1 MTKSQPATYSD
12 ADEILKGLNQP
23 QRQAVTHMDGPLLI
37 LAGAGSGKTTVLT
50 RRVAYLISRGVE
62 PWSILAITFTNKA
75 ANELKS
81 RIRALLGNK
90 AEGVWAMT
98 FHAAC
103 LRILRTEY
111 PAIGKDARFAI
122 MDTHDQ
128 LRIMRQVLKEM
139 NLSERQYSPSG
150 MLRII
155 SGAKDKLWDPDTLAK
170 QAISFYETKAAQAYA
185 LYQKKLTELNGM
197 DFDDLIM
204 QTVLLLR
211 EHKHIREKYQAK
223 FKYILVDEYQD
234 TNRAQYELTKILAAA
249 HKNLTVV
256 GDDDQSIYNFRGAD
270 LRNILDFEKDYPSC
284 KVIKLEQNYRS
295 TQVILDGAYHVVSNN
310 FFRKDKRLWTSKK
323 GGAPIYMVITPNQ
336 NEEARFVAEE
346 VLRLSATRPLGSMA
360 VLYRT
365 HAQSRNFE
373 DAFMRAGIPY
383 SIVGGLRFYE
393 RKEIKDAIAYLRLIA
408 YPNDYI
414 SLERIINEPPRGL
427 GPASVRRIIEH
438 ARQNGLSIIDA
449 LCNASEIPRLTR
461 PQKAASQELGT
472 VLKAVSDVEN
482 ISTHEIMAY
491 VLEHTG
497 YKSHLAN
504 MDTRESEARLENL
517 EELLVSMRLSASKGE
532 TLYDY
537 LENQVLAS
545 DQDMYDEDKDAC
557 VMMSLHAAK
566 GLEFDVVFMVGMEE
580 GLLPHARSVGDE
592 HQIEEERRLCYVGM
606 TRARELL
613 YFTMAA
619 FREAYNEPYPTVI
632 SRFIKE
638 IPQHLLEVRAF
649 DWDDLI

>member
-1 MTKSQPATYSD
+1 MANARPASCSQTD
-12 ADEILKGLNQP
+12 QILEGLNEP
-23 QRQAVTHMDGPLLI
+23 QKQAVTHMGGPLLI

-50 RRVAYLISRGVE
+50 RRVAYLISQGVA

-75 ANELKS
+75 ANELKH
-81 RIRALLGNK
+81 RIRALLGDK

-111 PAIGKDARFAI
+111 QALGKNARFSI
-122 MDTHDQ
+122 MDAQDQ
-128 LRIMRQVLKEM
+128 LRIIRQVLKEM
-139 NLSERQYSPSG
+139 NLSERQYNPSS

-155 SGAKDKLWDPDTLAK
+155 SSAKDKLWDPGVLARN
-170 QAISFYETKAAQAYA
+170 AVSFFETKAAQAYA
-185 LYQKKLTELNGM
+185 LYQKKLSELNGM

-204 QTVLLLR
+204 KTVLLLR
-211 EHKHIREKYQAK
+211 DNKQIREKHQNK
-223 FKYILVDEYQD
+223 FQYILVDEYQD
-234 TNRAQYELTKILAAA
+234 TNRAQYELTKVLAAS
-249 HKNLTVV
+249 HKNLAVV

-270 LRNILDFEKDYPSC
+270 LRNILEFEKDYPSC
-284 KVIKLEQNYRS
+284 KVVKLEQNYRS

-310 FFRKDKRLWTSKK
+310 YFRKDKRLWTARK
-323 GGAPIYMVITPNQ
+323 GGAPISVVVTRNQ
-336 NEEARFVAEE
+336 DEEAQFVADEI
-346 VLRLSATRPLGSMA
+346 LRLSATRPLGSIA

-383 SIVGGLRFYE
+383 TIVGGLRFYE

-427 GPASVRRIIEH
+427 GPASVRRIMDYAE
-438 ARQNGLSIIDA
+438 QNGLSIIDA
-449 LCNASEIPRLTR
+449 LCKAPDIPRLTG
-461 PQKAASQELGT
+461 PQKAAAEELGII
-472 VLKAVSDVEN
+472 LKDVSDVEN
-482 ISTHEIMAY
+482 IPTHEMMAHI
-491 VLEHTG
+491 LENTG
-497 YKSHLAN
+497 Y
-504 MDTRESEARLENL
+504 TRRLLSVDSPENEARLENL
-517 EELLVSMRLSASKGE
+517 QELLVSMRLSASRGE

-537 LENQVLAS
+537 LENQALAS
-545 DQDMYDEDKDAC
+545 DQDMYDENKDVC

-580 GLLPHARSVGDE
+580 GLLPHARSIGDDN
-592 HQIEEERRLCYVGM
+592 QIEEERRLCYVGM
-606 TRARELL
+606 TRAKEIL
-613 YFTMAA
+613 YFTLAA
-619 FREAYNEPYPTVI
+619 YRDSYYDTYLTGI

-638 IPQHLLEVRAF
+638 IPQDLLEFQAF
-649 DWDDLI
+649 DWDEL

>member
-1 MTKSQPATYSD
+1 MANARPASCSQTD
-12 ADEILKGLNQP
+12 QILEGLNEP
-23 QRQAVTHMDGPLLI
+23 QKQAVTHMGGPLLI

-50 RRVAYLISRGVE
+50 RRVAYLISQGVA

-75 ANELKS
+75 ANELKH
-81 RIRALLGNK
+81 RIRALLGDK

-111 PAIGKDARFAI
+111 QALGKNARFSI
-122 MDTHDQ
+122 MDAQDQ
-128 LRIMRQVLKEM
+128 LRIIRQVLKEM
-139 NLSERQYSPSG
+139 NLSERQYNPSS

-155 SGAKDKLWDPDTLAK
+155 SSAKDKLWDPGVLARN
-170 QAISFYETKAAQAYA
+170 AVSFFETKAAQAYA
-185 LYQKKLTELNGM
+185 LYQKKLSELNGM

-204 QTVLLLR
+204 KTVLLLR
-211 EHKHIREKYQAK
+211 DNKQIREKYQNK
-223 FKYILVDEYQD
+223 FQYILVDEYQD
-234 TNRAQYELTKILAAA
+234 TNRAQYELTKVLAAS
-249 HKNLTVV
+249 HKNLAVV

-270 LRNILDFEKDYPSC
+270 LRNILEFEKDYPSC
-284 KVIKLEQNYRS
+284 KVVKLEQNYRS

-310 FFRKDKRLWTSKK
+310 YFRKDKRLWTARK
-323 GGAPIYMVITPNQ
+323 GGAPISVVVTRNQ
-336 NEEARFVAEE
+336 DEEAQFVADEI
-346 VLRLSATRPLGSMA
+346 LRLSATRPLGSIA

-383 SIVGGLRFYE
+383 TIVGGLRFYE

-427 GPASVRRIIEH
+427 GPASVRRIMDYAE
-438 ARQNGLSIIDA
+438 QNGLSIIDA
-449 LCNASEIPRLTR
+449 LCKAPDIPRLTG
-461 PQKAASQELGT
+461 PQKAAAEELGII
-472 VLKAVSDVEN
+472 LKDVSDVEN
-482 ISTHEIMAY
+482 IPTHEMMAHI
-491 VLEHTG
+491 LENTG
-497 YKSHLAN
+497 Y
-504 MDTRESEARLENL
+504 TRRLLSVDSPENEARLENL
-517 EELLVSMRLSASKGE
+517 QELLVSMRLSASRGE

-537 LENQVLAS
+537 LENQALAS
-545 DQDMYDEDKDAC
+545 DQDMYDENKDVC

-580 GLLPHARSVGDE
+580 GLLPHARSIGDDN
-592 HQIEEERRLCYVGM
+592 QIEEERRLCYVGM
-606 TRARELL
+606 TRAKEIL
-613 YFTMAA
+613 YFTLAA
-619 FREAYNEPYPTVI
+619 YRDSYYDTYLTGI

-638 IPQHLLEVRAF
+638 IPQDLLEFQAF
-649 DWDDLI
+649 DWDEL

>member
-1 MTKSQPATYSD
+1 LANARPASCSQTD
-12 ADEILKGLNQP
+12 QILEGLNEP
-23 QRQAVTHMDGPLLI
+23 QKQAVTHMGGPLLI

-50 RRVAYLISRGVE
+50 RRVAYLISQGVA

-75 ANELKS
+75 ANELKH
-81 RIRALLGNK
+81 RIRALLGDK

-111 PAIGKDARFAI
+111 QALGKNARFSI
-122 MDTHDQ
+122 MDAQDQ
-128 LRIMRQVLKEM
+128 LRIIRQVLKEM
-139 NLSERQYSPSG
+139 NLSERQYNPSS

-155 SGAKDKLWDPDTLAK
+155 SSAKDKLWDPGVLARN
-170 QAISFYETKAAQAYA
+170 AVSFFETKAAQAYA
-185 LYQKKLTELNGM
+185 LYQKKLSELNGM

-204 QTVLLLR
+204 KTVLLLR
-211 EHKHIREKYQAK
+211 DNKQIREKHQNK
-223 FKYILVDEYQD
+223 FQYILVDEYQD
-234 TNRAQYELTKILAAA
+234 TNRAQYELTKVLAAS
-249 HKNLTVV
+249 HKNLAVV

-270 LRNILDFEKDYPSC
+270 LRNILEFEKDYPSC
-284 KVIKLEQNYRS
+284 KVVKLEQNYRS

-310 FFRKDKRLWTSKK
+310 YFRKDKRLWTARK
-323 GGAPIYMVITPNQ
+323 GGAPISVVVTRNQ
-336 NEEARFVAEE
+336 DEEAQFVADEI
-346 VLRLSATRPLGSMA
+346 LRLSATRPLGSIA

-383 SIVGGLRFYE
+383 TIVGGLRFYE

-427 GPASVRRIIEH
+427 GPASVRRIMDYAE
-438 ARQNGLSIIDA
+438 QNGLSIIDA
-449 LCNASEIPRLTR
+449 LCKAPDIPRLTG
-461 PQKAASQELGT
+461 PQKAAAEELGII
-472 VLKAVSDVEN
+472 LKDVSDVEN
-482 ISTHEIMAY
+482 IPTHEMMAHI
-491 VLEHTG
+491 LENTG
-497 YKSHLAN
+497 Y
-504 MDTRESEARLENL
+504 TRRLLSVDSPENEARLENL
-517 EELLVSMRLSASKGE
+517 QELLVSMRLSASRGE

-537 LENQVLAS
+537 LENQALAS
-545 DQDMYDEDKDAC
+545 DQDMYDENKDVC

-580 GLLPHARSVGDE
+580 GLLPHARSIGDDN
-592 HQIEEERRLCYVGM
+592 QIEEERRLCYVGM
-606 TRARELL
+606 TRAKEIL
-613 YFTMAA
+613 YFTLAA
-619 FREAYNEPYPTVI
+619 YRDSYYDTYLTGI

-638 IPQHLLEVRAF
+638 IPQDLLEFQAF
-649 DWDDLI
+649 DWDEL

>member
-1 MTKSQPATYSD
+1 M
-12 ADEILKGLNQP
+12 G
-23 QRQAVTHMDGPLLI
+23 GPLLI

-50 RRVAYLISRGVE
+50 RRVAYLISQGVA

-75 ANELKS
+75 ANELKH
-81 RIRALLGNK
+81 RIRALLGDK

-111 PAIGKDARFAI
+111 QALGKNARFSI
-122 MDTHDQ
+122 MDAQDQ
-128 LRIMRQVLKEM
+128 LRIIRQVLKEM
-139 NLSERQYSPSG
+139 NLSEGQYNPSS

-155 SGAKDKLWDPDTLAK
+155 SSAKDKLWDPGVLARN
-170 QAISFYETKAAQAYA
+170 AVSFFETKAAQAYA
-185 LYQKKLTELNGM
+185 LYQKKLSELNGM

-204 QTVLLLR
+204 KTVLLLR
-211 EHKHIREKYQAK
+211 DNKQIREKHQNK
-223 FKYILVDEYQD
+223 FQYILVDEYQD
-234 TNRAQYELTKILAAA
+234 TNRAQYELTKVLAAS
-249 HKNLTVV
+249 HKNLAVV

-270 LRNILDFEKDYPSC
+270 LRNILEFEKDYPSC
-284 KVIKLEQNYRS
+284 KVVKLEQNYRS

-310 FFRKDKRLWTSKK
+310 YFRKDKRLWTARK
-323 GGAPIYMVITPNQ
+323 GGAPISVVVTRNQ
-336 NEEARFVAEE
+336 DEEAQFVADEI
-346 VLRLSATRPLGSMA
+346 LRLSATRPLGSIA

-383 SIVGGLRFYE
+383 TIVGGLRFYE

-427 GPASVRRIIEH
+427 GPASVRRIMDYAE
-438 ARQNGLSIIDA
+438 QNGLSIIDA
-449 LCNASEIPRLTR
+449 LCKAPDIPRLTG
-461 PQKAASQELGT
+461 PQKAAAEELGII
-472 VLKAVSDVEN
+472 LKDVSDVEN
-482 ISTHEIMAY
+482 IPTHEMMAHI
-491 VLEHTG
+491 LENTG
-497 YKSHLAN
+497 Y
-504 MDTRESEARLENL
+504 TRRLLSVDSPENEARLENL
-517 EELLVSMRLSASKGE
+517 QELLVSMRLSASRGE

-537 LENQVLAS
+537 LENQALAS
-545 DQDMYDEDKDAC
+545 DQDMYDENKDVC

-580 GLLPHARSVGDE
+580 GLLPHARSIGDDN
-592 HQIEEERRLCYVGM
+592 QIEEERRLCYVGM
-606 TRARELL
+606 TRAKEIL
-613 YFTMAA
+613 YFTLAA
-619 FREAYNEPYPTVI
+619 YRDSYYDTYLTGI

-638 IPQHLLEVRAF
+638 IPQDLLEFQAF
-649 DWDDLI
+649 DWDEL

>member
-1 MTKSQPATYSD
+1 M
-12 ADEILKGLNQP
+12 G
-23 QRQAVTHMDGPLLI
+23 GPLLI

-50 RRVAYLISRGVE
+50 RRVAYLISQGVA

-75 ANELKS
+75 ANELKH
-81 RIRALLGNK
+81 RIRALLGDK

-111 PAIGKDARFAI
+111 QALGKNARFSI
-122 MDTHDQ
+122 MDAQDQ
-128 LRIMRQVLKEM
+128 LRIIRQVLKEM
-139 NLSERQYSPSG
+139 NLSERQYNPSS

-155 SGAKDKLWDPDTLAK
+155 SSAKDKLWDPGVLARN
-170 QAISFYETKAAQAYA
+170 AVSFFETKAAQAYA
-185 LYQKKLTELNGM
+185 LYQKKLSELNGM

-204 QTVLLLR
+204 KTVLLLR
-211 EHKHIREKYQAK
+211 DNKQIREKHQNK
-223 FKYILVDEYQD
+223 FQYILVDEYQD
-234 TNRAQYELTKILAAA
+234 TNRAQYELTKVLAAS
-249 HKNLTVV
+249 HKNLAVV

-270 LRNILDFEKDYPSC
+270 LRNILEFEKDYPSC
-284 KVIKLEQNYRS
+284 KVVKLEQNYRS

-310 FFRKDKRLWTSKK
+310 YFRKDKRLWTARK
-323 GGAPIYMVITPNQ
+323 GGAPISVVVTRNQ
-336 NEEARFVAEE
+336 DEEAQFVADEI
-346 VLRLSATRPLGSMA
+346 LRLSATRPLGSIA

-383 SIVGGLRFYE
+383 TIVGGLRFYE

-427 GPASVRRIIEH
+427 GPASVRRIMDYAE
-438 ARQNGLSIIDA
+438 QNGLSIIDA
-449 LCNASEIPRLTR
+449 LCKAPDIPRLTG
-461 PQKAASQELGT
+461 PQKAAAEELGII
-472 VLKAVSDVEN
+472 LKDVSDVEN
-482 ISTHEIMAY
+482 IPTHEMMAHI
-491 VLEHTG
+491 LENTG
-497 YKSHLAN
+497 Y
-504 MDTRESEARLENL
+504 TRRLLSVDSPENEARLENL
-517 EELLVSMRLSASKGE
+517 QELLVSMRLSASRGE

-537 LENQVLAS
+537 LENQALAS
-545 DQDMYDEDKDAC
+545 DQDMYDENKDVC

-580 GLLPHARSVGDE
+580 GLLPHARSIGDDN
-592 HQIEEERRLCYVGM
+592 QIEEERRLCYVGM
-606 TRARELL
+606 TRAKEIL
-613 YFTMAA
+613 YFTLAA
-619 FREAYNEPYPTVI
+619 YRDSYYDTYLTGI

-638 IPQHLLEVRAF
+638 IPQDLLEFQAF
-649 DWDDLI
+649 DWDEL

>member
-1 MTKSQPATYSD
+1 MANARPASCSQTD
-12 ADEILKGLNQP
+12 QILEGLNEP
-23 QRQAVTHMDGPLLI
+23 QKQAVTHMGGPLLI

-50 RRVAYLISRGVE
+50 RRVAYLISQGVA

-75 ANELKS
+75 ANELKH
-81 RIRALLGNK
+81 RIRALLGDK

-111 PAIGKDARFAI
+111 QALGKNARFSI
-122 MDTHDQ
+122 MDAQDQ
-128 LRIMRQVLKEM
+128 LRIIRQVLKEM
-139 NLSERQYSPSG
+139 NLSERQYNPSS

-155 SGAKDKLWDPDTLAK
+155 SSAKDKLWDPGVLARN
-170 QAISFYETKAAQAYA
+170 AVSFYETKAAQAYA
-185 LYQKKLTELNGM
+185 LYQKKLSELNGM

-204 QTVLLLR
+204 KTVLLLR
-211 EHKHIREKYQAK
+211 DNKQIREKHQNK
-223 FKYILVDEYQD
+223 FQYILVDEYQD
-234 TNRAQYELTKILAAA
+234 TNRAQYELTKVLAAS
-249 HKNLTVV
+249 HKNLAVV

-270 LRNILDFEKDYPSC
+270 LRNILEFEKDYPSC
-284 KVIKLEQNYRS
+284 KVVKLEQNYRS

-310 FFRKDKRLWTSKK
+310 YFRKDKRLWTARK
-323 GGAPIYMVITPNQ
+323 GGAPISVVVTRNQ
-336 NEEARFVAEE
+336 DEEAQFVADEI
-346 VLRLSATRPLGSMA
+346 LRLSATRPLGSIA

-383 SIVGGLRFYE
+383 TIVGGLRFYE

-427 GPASVRRIIEH
+427 GPASVRRIMDYAE
-438 ARQNGLSIIDA
+438 QNGLSIIDA
-449 LCNASEIPRLTR
+449 LCKAPDIPRLTG
-461 PQKAASQELGT
+461 PQKAAAEELGII
-472 VLKAVSDVEN
+472 LKDVSDVEN
-482 ISTHEIMAY
+482 IPTHEMMAHI
-491 VLEHTG
+491 LENTG
-497 YKSHLAN
+497 Y
-504 MDTRESEARLENL
+504 TRRLLSVDSPENEARLENL
-517 EELLVSMRLSASKGE
+517 QELLVSMRLSASRGE

-537 LENQVLAS
+537 LENQALAS
-545 DQDMYDEDKDAC
+545 DQDMYDENKDVC

-580 GLLPHARSVGDE
+580 GLLPHARSIGDDN
-592 HQIEEERRLCYVGM
+592 QIEEERRLCYVGM
-606 TRARELL
+606 TRAKEIL
-613 YFTMAA
+613 YFTLAA
-619 FREAYNEPYPTVI
+619 YRDSYYDTYLTGI

-638 IPQHLLEVRAF
+638 IPQDLLEFQAF
-649 DWDDLI
+649 DWDEL

>member
-1 MTKSQPATYSD
+1 
-12 ADEILKGLNQP
+12 
-23 QRQAVTHMDGPLLI
+23 
-37 LAGAGSGKTTVLT
+37 
-50 RRVAYLISRGVE
+50 
-62 PWSILAITFTNKA
+62 
-75 ANELKS
+75 
-81 RIRALLGNK
+81 
-90 AEGVWAMT
+90 
-98 FHAAC
+98 
-103 LRILRTEY
+103 
-111 PAIGKDARFAI
+111 
-122 MDTHDQ
+122 
-128 LRIMRQVLKEM
+128 
-139 NLSERQYSPSG
+139 
-150 MLRII
+150 
-155 SGAKDKLWDPDTLAK
+155 
-170 QAISFYETKAAQAYA
+170 
-185 LYQKKLTELNGM
+185 
-197 DFDDLIM
+197 
-204 QTVLLLR
+204 
-211 EHKHIREKYQAK
+211 
-223 FKYILVDEYQD
+223 
-234 TNRAQYELTKILAAA
+234 
-249 HKNLTVV
+249 
-256 GDDDQSIYNFRGAD
+256 
-270 LRNILDFEKDYPSC
+270 
-284 KVIKLEQNYRS
+284 
-295 TQVILDGAYHVVSNN
+295 
-310 FFRKDKRLWTSKK
+310 
-323 GGAPIYMVITPNQ
+323 MVITPNQ

>member
-1 MTKSQPATYSD
+1 MTKAQPARHSQS
-12 ADEILKGLNQP
+12 DEILKGLNAP
-23 QRQAVTHMDGPLLI
+23 QRQAVIHMDGPLLI

-50 RRVAYLISRGVE
+50 RRVAYLISQGVE

-75 ANELKS
+75 ANELKH
-81 RIRALLGNK
+81 RIRALLGDK
-90 AEGVWAMT
+90 ADGVWAMT

-103 LRILRTEY
+103 LKILRSEY
-111 PAIGKDARFAI
+111 PAIGKNARFAI
-122 MDTHDQ
+122 MDTQDQ

-139 NLSERQYSPSG
+139 NLSEKQYSPSG

-155 SGAKDKLWDPDTLAK
+155 SSAKDKLWDPGVLARN
-170 QAISFYETKAAQAYA
+170 AVSFYETKAAQVYA
-185 LYQKKLTELNGM
+185 LYQKKLAELNGM

-204 QTVLLLR
+204 QTVLLLKD
-211 EHKHIREKYQAK
+211 HKHIREKYQNK

-270 LRNILDFEKDYPSC
+270 LRNILDFEEDYPSC

-310 FFRKDKRLWTSKK
+310 YFRKEKRLWTPKK
-323 GGAPIYMVITPNQ
+323 DGAPILVVLTPNQ
-336 NEEARFVAEE
+336 DEEAQFVADE
-346 VLRLSATRPLGSMA
+346 VMRLSATRPLGSIA
-360 VLYRT
+360 LLYRT

-383 SIVGGLRFYE
+383 NIVGGLRFYE

-427 GPASVRRIIEH
+427 GPASVRRITGYAE
-438 ARQNGLSIIDA
+438 QNGLSIIDA
-449 LCNASEIPRLTR
+449 LCKISEIPKLTR
-461 PQKAASQELGT
+461 PQKAAAEELGL
-472 VLKAVSDVEN
+472 VLKDVSDTAN
-482 ISTHEIMAY
+482 ISTHEIMAHI
-491 VLEHTG
+491 LENTG
-497 YKSHLAN
+497 YKSHLIR
-504 MDTRESEARLENL
+504 MDSKESEARLENL
-517 EELLVSMRLSASKGE
+517 DELLVSMRQSASKGE

-537 LENQVLAS
+537 LENQALAS
-545 DQDMYDEDKDAC
+545 DQDMYDESKDAC

-580 GLLPHARSVGDE
+580 GLLPHARSIGDE
-592 HQIEEERRLCYVGM
+592 DQLEEERRLCYVGM

-613 YFTMAA
+613 YFTRAA
-619 FREAYNEPYPTVI
+619 CRQAYNDVYFTVI

-638 IPQHLLEVRAF
+638 IPQHLLEIHAF
-649 DWDDLI
+649 DRDEL